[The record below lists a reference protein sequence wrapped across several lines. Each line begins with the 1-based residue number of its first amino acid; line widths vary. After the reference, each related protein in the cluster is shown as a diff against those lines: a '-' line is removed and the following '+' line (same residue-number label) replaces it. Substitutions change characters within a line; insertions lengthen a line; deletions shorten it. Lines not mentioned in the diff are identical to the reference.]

1 MKKSTMI
8 RSLVLCGLSMLL
20 CISMLAGS
28 TFAWFTDEVQSGNNV
43 IMAGNLDVA
52 LEYLKGS
59 DWVDVEGKSD
69 VFNPKALWEPGYT
82 EVVYLK
88 VSNQGNLA
96 LKYLLSINIVEEEYG
111 TTKDGKVI
119 KLSDIIQFGI
129 VEDVD
134 AGEFDGDRA
143 AAIAAVDEPMPLST
157 AFKNNDQYSSRQ
169 GKLLAKA
176 EGETEYPSDV
186 VALVVWMPTSVGNEA
201 NHNGVDVP
209 KIEFGIKLEAT
220 QLTAEKDAFD
230 DQYDADAGF
239 ENPPK
244 AEVNV
249 SAGKWIE
256 TSTHGD
262 IWMNTS
268 LQFQP
273 NHTYEES
280 LVHPYGLYHADFVVK
295 SDKDIPADSIILPGY
310 YAAYCDTVID
320 GKWVG
325 LSSDEIIPA
334 GTEIRLIRVLSE
346 ALGGDI
352 TVNYQDICK
361 FGNDGTGFLCGVS
374 AVDVDGDGI
383 YEAAGA
389 TITVELRV
397 YEVGAQGECAQGGG
411 CKHPYS
417 DCELGEDKYLTIG
430 TYSYTVPTAAE
441 AIDSTIVNDVAELKA
456 ALANGG
462 NYVLIKDLVLDGNEI
477 ITAPAGVKTL
487 LDLNGYTISASANKS
502 GNQELF
508 LVKGDLT
515 VKNGSLN
522 LTAENN
528 QGWNSMATIFDVTAG
543 GVLNLEGVTASVSG
557 TDMNFIVHL
566 NNWGTATLN
575 VNDCDFTASYVAI
588 RAFNSGYDM
597 NNVTVKN
604 TDFHSGRMFW
614 VHNYTT
620 EGKDDST
627 LNLDIYGNGNTTD
640 NAKPIRF
647 GFDNEIYFDINGN
660 QI

>member
-1 MKKSTMI
+1 MFKFKGIKSALVTSVV
-8 RSLVLCGLSMLL
+8 SLFLCVAMLV
-20 CISMLAGS
+20 GT
-28 TFAWFTDEVQSGNNV
+28 TFAWFTDSVTSANNV
-43 IMAGNLDVA
+43 IQSGSLDIE
-52 LEYLKGS
+52 LSYS
-59 DWVDVEGKSD
+59 NNNTDWNKVTEATEP
-69 VFNPKALWEPGYT
+69 VFNYQYWEPGYT
-82 EVVYLK
+82 DVKYIK
-88 VSNQGNLA
+88 ISNVGTLAFKYQLSIVPNIVPAAGEANLA
-96 LKYLLSINIVEEEYG
+96 
-111 TTKDGKVI
+111 DVI
-119 KLSDIIQFGI
+119 
-129 VEDVD
+129 DVYM
-134 AGEFDGDRA
+134 F
-143 AAIAAVDEPMPLST
+143 
-157 AFKNNDQYSSRQ
+157 
-169 GKLLAKA
+169 
-176 EGETEYPSDV
+176 
-186 VALVVWMPTSVGNEA
+186 
-201 NHNGVDVP
+201 
-209 KIEFGIKLEAT
+209 
-220 QLTAEKDAFD
+220 EKDAVINRDTIAAATPVGTLTELMAQAGGAANGVLLPAEGKGSTDVNLAEPADTPRGEITYCVVLKMQETAGNEYQNLTVGEGFSLNLLATQYTWENDSFD
-230 DQYDADAGF
+230 HLYDNTDIVA
-239 ENPPK
+239 PPK
-244 AEVNV
+244 AEVIV
-249 SAGKWIE
+249 TEGKWIE

-262 IWMNTS
+262 IWANTL
-268 LQFQP
+268 LQFKP
-273 NHTYEES
+273 EHTYEEA
-280 LVHPYGLYHADFVVK
+280 LEHPHGLYHADFVVK
-295 SDKDIPADSIILPGY
+295 ADKDIPAESIILPGY
-310 YAAYCDTVID
+310 YAAFCDD
-320 GKWVG
+320 YNNGKWVG
-325 LSSDEIIPA
+325 LSSGDMIPA
-334 GTEIRLIRVLSE
+334 GTEIRLIRVLSD
-346 ALGGDI
+346 AMGGDI
-352 TVNYQDICK
+352 TVNYEDICK

-374 AVDVDGDGI
+374 AVDNDGDGT

-389 TITVELRV
+389 TLTVELRI
-397 YEVGAQGECAQGGG
+397 YEVPAQGDCAQGGG

-417 DCELGEDKYLTIG
+417 SCELGEDKYITIG
-430 TYSYTVPTAAE
+430 TYSYTVPTAVE

-462 NYVLIKDLVLDGNEI
+462 NYVLTKDLVLDGNEV

-522 LTAENN
+522 FTAENN

-604 TDFHSGRMFW
+604 TDFHGGRMFW